1 MSGGLEGDGDMSQSR
16 NLTLKVA
23 IVYRVIQ
30 HWRAPV
36 FARISQREGVDLT
49 VLHGEDF
56 AGTKIVNYKG
66 DLGFNAVKLSSV
78 NVKMGTSNGAAYV
91 PLPLGLWGELKRLKP
106 NVIVS
111 EGASNLFSNLICFA
125 YSKIYGVPLVQ
136 WGLGEI
142 EGRKRSIHRRMVDV
156 VFRFVE
162 RNSAGAIA
170 YSSFGAKYYKRI
182 GLPENR
188 IFTAVNV
195 VDTEKRICDLKSYCA
210 ENQLIYPSPLPEVF
224 NILFVGALA
233 ENKGVDTLLRA
244 FAASQA
250 TIGKSARLT
259 IVGDGPFRSDLQ
271 KLAHELGIDE
281 RVFMPGQVTDG
292 IAKYFYEASLFVLP
306 GLGGLAVSD
315 ALAHGV
321 PVVATVGDGCEKDLI
336 QNGVNGFYV
345 PDMSLDKLV
354 IIIAELYKDPDALK
368 GIRCGAQKF
377 AEGDF
382 SIGNYVDSVM
392 NAVRVVSND

>member
-1 MSGGLEGDGDMSQSR
+1 MYSSKAERLLATQ
-16 NLTLKVA
+16 LKVA

-36 FARISQREGVDLT
+36 FARISQQNGVDLT

-56 AGTKIVNYKG
+56 SGTKIVSFQG
-66 DLGFNAVKLSSV
+66 ALGFNAVKLKSI
-78 NVKMGTSNGAAYV
+78 NMKMGTSNGAAYV

-125 YSKIYGVPLVQ
+125 YSKIHGVPLIQ

-142 EGRKRSIHRRMVDV
+142 EGRKRSIHRRLVDV

-170 YSSFGAKYYKRI
+170 YSSFGASYYRKI
-182 GLPENR
+182 GLPDNR
-188 IFTAVNV
+188 VFTAVNV
-195 VDTEKRICDLKSYCA
+195 VDTEKRIRDLKSYCE
-210 ENQLIYPSPLPEVF
+210 ENELVYPSPLPAVF

-233 ENKGVDTLLRA
+233 ENKGVDTLIRA
-244 FAASQA
+244 FATSQA

-259 IVGDGPFRSDLQ
+259 IIGDGPFRSDLQ
-271 KLAHELGIDE
+271 KLANELGVGE

-292 IAKYFYEASLFVLP
+292 IARYFYEASLFVLP

-315 ALAHGV
+315 ALSHGV

-336 QNGVNGFYV
+336 QNGVNGYYV
-345 PDMSLDKLV
+345 PEMSLDILV
-354 IIIAELYKDPDALK
+354 GLISDLYNDRDTLDS
-368 GIRCGAQKF
+368 IRRGAQKF
-377 AEGDF
+377 PEGDF
-382 SIGNYVDSVM
+382 SIENYVDSVV